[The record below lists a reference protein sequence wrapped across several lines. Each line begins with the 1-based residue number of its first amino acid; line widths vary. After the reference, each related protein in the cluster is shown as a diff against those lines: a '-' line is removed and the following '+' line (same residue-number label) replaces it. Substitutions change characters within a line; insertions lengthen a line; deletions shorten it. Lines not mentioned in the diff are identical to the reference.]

1 MCSVYAHIYKLW
13 SCSLLRFFPF
23 NQPWTVAFN
32 VTDATRTR
40 IAFVS
45 SSPFFAR
52 RKQKFLRALQP
63 LHSTPQR
70 AVKSPCDF
78 MWKTTL
84 YPRSLP
90 RSRGFDSTKSKSQ
103 RRPPAPTEE
112 RALFTIHG
120 IRITLSLTPYPISPI
135 YLSTTRA
142 ILFSSYQAPKEP
154 TMEWTAPKHEEID
167 LNCEISS
174 YANAEL

>member
-1 MCSVYAHIYKLW
+1 VSSVYADIYKLW
-13 SCSLLRFFPF
+13 SSSLMRFFRF
-23 NQPWTVAFN
+23 NQPWTGAFN
-32 VTDATRTR
+32 VTDATRTH

-52 RKQKFLRALQP
+52 ENQKLLRALQP
-63 LHSTPQR
+63 LHSTLKRP
-70 AVKSPCDF
+70 VKSPRDF

-90 RSRGFDSTKSKSQ
+90 RSRGLDSTKSKSQ
-103 RRPPAPTEE
+103 RRPPTPTEE
-112 RALFTIHG
+112 RALFTTHG

-135 YLSTTRA
+135 YLSFTRV
-142 ILFSSYQAPKEP
+142 ILLSSHQAPKEP